1 MATYAQPIIGTF
13 GPTLANL
20 GSAVGY
26 VVRDPVT
33 PATVHIARTTSA
45 SGPGAPVAERLD
57 QGGAHTGVY
66 VAVPTLDTTWGTV
79 EVAWDITGAAY
90 AGYMVADFISP
101 ASASSDPWGG
111 VLAADAAAK
120 LLRDQAAVLLGNT
133 VEPSDHSTTTFAD
146 ADSPSTT
153 RVTSTNTSTARTVTR
168 H

>member
-1 MATYAQPIIGTF
+1 MATYSQPIIVSF

-26 VVRDPVT
+26 KVYDPAT
-33 PATVHIARTTSA
+33 PATVHIVRTTS
-45 SGPGAPVAERLD
+45 GVVERLD
-57 QGGAHTGVY
+57 QGSNPTGVY
-66 VAVPTLDTTWGTV
+66 TAVPTLNTTWGTV

-90 AGYMVADFISP
+90 AGYLVADLISP
-101 ASASSDPWGG
+101 PSTSSDPWGG
-111 VLAADAAAK
+111 VLTAANAAA

-153 RVTSTNTSTARTVTR
+153 RVTSTNTSTTRTVTR

>member
-1 MATYAQPIIGTF
+1 MATYSQPIIGAF

-20 GSAVGY
+20 GAAVGY
-26 VVRDPVT
+26 VVRDPAT
-33 PATVHIARTTSA
+33 PATVHIARTTSS
-45 SGPGAPVAERLD
+45 SGPGAAVAERLD

-66 VAVPTLDTTWGTV
+66 VAVPTLDTAWGTV
-79 EVAWDITGAAY
+79 EVAWDIAGAAY
-90 AGYMVADFISP
+90 AGYMTADIVSP
-101 ASASSDPWGG
+101 AAASSDPWGG
-111 VLAADAAAK
+111 VLTAANAAA

-153 RVTSTNTSTARTVTR
+153 RVTSTNTSTTRTVTR